1 VTRRTLGMGPTTSEP
16 DREATGARLLPVE
29 RLSGP
34 EDGREAVEGEQRPQE
49 GVQGSGRRTLGMG
62 AAGAVQ
68 PPGYGL
74 PHDR

>member
-1 VTRRTLGMGPTTSEP
+1 MTRRVLGRGPTASEP
-16 DREATGARLLPVE
+16 TAEPTGARLLPVE

-34 EDGREAVEGEQRPQE
+34 QGAGEVLEGEQRPQE
-49 GVQGSGRRTLGMG
+49 GVQRPARRTLGMG
-62 AAGAVQ
+62 AAGAVH